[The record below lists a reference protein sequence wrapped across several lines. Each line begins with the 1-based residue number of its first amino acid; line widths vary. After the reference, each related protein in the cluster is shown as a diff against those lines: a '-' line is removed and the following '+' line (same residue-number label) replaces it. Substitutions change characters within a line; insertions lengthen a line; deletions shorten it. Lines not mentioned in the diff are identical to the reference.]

1 MNADYKCLKIVHPFV
16 TFFCYWWRNCD
27 VS

>member
-1 MNADYKCLKIVHPFV
+1 MNTDYKCLKIVYLLHIL
-16 TFFCYWWRNCD
+16 CYWWRNSD

>member
-1 MNADYKCLKIVHPFV
+1 MSIDYKCLKYSIYLSHIL
-16 TFFCYWWRNCD
+16 CYWWRYCN

>member
-1 MNADYKCLKIVHPFV
+1 MNADYKCLKQSIYFLHIL
-16 TFFCYWWRNCD
+16 CYWWRNCD